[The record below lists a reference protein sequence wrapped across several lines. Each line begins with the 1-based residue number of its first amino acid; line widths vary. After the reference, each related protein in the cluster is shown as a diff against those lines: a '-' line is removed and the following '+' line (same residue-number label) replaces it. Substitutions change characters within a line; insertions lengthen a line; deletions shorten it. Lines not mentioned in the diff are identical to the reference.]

1 MKLPSLVDTI
11 SFKLSALYLGLFLV
25 SFLVIGVSVYWLTN
39 QTLEQQLKSSI
50 DSEANRLK
58 SEYDSGGIAELK
70 DEIGE
75 LDIGKGSLA
84 FFEYG
89 VIDRNG
95 ALIAG
100 SFSHFKPIMGWQTI
114 ERQVASDAPGEKTK
128 IPLYIKVM
136 ALTND
141 IWLGVGHSGGAIHNA
156 GAAIIQAFLWGFIL
170 VIFLG
175 AIGGLYLSRAFL
187 RKIERITIS
196 SQTIIAGDLKHRLP
210 VSKNRDELD
219 KLALVMNLMLDKIVA
234 LMENI
239 QQVSNDIAHDL
250 RTPISHLKFR
260 LEDALNR
267 KLSIVQYQERIA
279 FAIEEVDS
287 ILATFSAILRISQI
301 ESGCRRSGFN
311 SVNLS
316 QILTRVTDAL
326 QPVAEEQGKTIHA
339 EFGQDL
345 ILNGDKELLTQLAF
359 NVLENAIQHTPEHT
373 EIHVNLRAT
382 DNLIDLTIAD
392 NGTGIA
398 EKDREKVFRRFQRL
412 EQSRTTPGNGLGLGI
427 VAAIVELHG
436 GTITLADNH
445 PGLKVVISFCNN
457 QGTGL

>member
-1 MKLPSLVDTI
+1 MKLPSIVDTI

-50 DSEANRLK
+50 DIEANRLK
-58 SEYDSGGIAELK
+58 SEYDSGGISELK

-75 LDIGKGSLA
+75 LDIGKGSHT

-100 SFSHFKPIMGWQTI
+100 SFSQFQPVMGWQTI
-114 ERQVASDAPGEKTK
+114 ERLVASDAPGTKTK

-156 GAAIIQAFLWGFIL
+156 GAAIIQAFLWGVIL

-219 KLALVMNLMLDKIVA
+219 KLALVLNLMLDKIVA

-250 RTPISHLKFR
+250 RTPISHLKIR

-267 KLSIVQYQERIA
+267 NLSVNQYQERIT

-287 ILATFSAILRISQI
+287 ILATFSAMLRISQI
-301 ESGCRRSGFN
+301 ESGSRRSGFN
-311 SVNLS
+311 SVDLS
-316 QILTRVTDAL
+316 QILTTVTDAL
-326 QPVAEEQGKTIHA
+326 HPVAEEEGKTIHA
-339 EFGQDL
+339 EFGQNV

-359 NVLENAIQHTPEHT
+359 NVLENAIQHTPQNT
-373 EIHVNLRAT
+373 QIHVSLRKSGNQTA
-382 DNLIDLTIAD
+382 LIVAD
-392 NGTGIA
+392 NGSGIA
-398 EKDREKVFRRFQRL
+398 EKDREKVFRRFHRL
-412 EQSRTTPGNGLGLGI
+412 EQSRTTPGNGLGLSI
-427 VAAIVELHG
+427 VSAIVELHG
-436 GTITLADNH
+436 GTITLADNY
-445 PGLKVVISFCNN
+445 PGLKVIISFCNQ
-457 QGTGL
+457 QGNAL

>member
-1 MKLPSLVDTI
+1 MKLPSIVDTI
-11 SFKLSALYLGLFLV
+11 SFKLSTLYLGLFLV

-50 DSEANRLK
+50 DLEANRLK
-58 SEYDSGGIAELK
+58 SEYDSGGISELK

-75 LDIGKGSLA
+75 LDRGKGSLA

-89 VIDRNG
+89 VLDRNG

-100 SFSHFKPIMGWQTI
+100 SFSHFQPVMGWQTV
-114 ERQVASDAPGEKTK
+114 ERLVVSDAPGKKTK

-141 IWLGVGHSGGAIHNA
+141 IWLAVGQSGGAIHNA
-156 GAAIIQAFLWGFIL
+156 GAAIIQAFIWGFIL

-175 AIGGLYLSRAFL
+175 TIGGLYLSRAFL

-219 KLALVMNLMLDKIVA
+219 KLALVLNLMLDKIVT

-260 LEDALNR
+260 LEDALNGN
-267 KLSIVQYQERIA
+267 LSVIQYQERIT

-287 ILATFSAILRISQI
+287 ILATFSAMLRISQI
-301 ESGCRRSGFN
+301 ESGSRRSGFN
-311 SVNLS
+311 SVDLS
-316 QILTRVTDAL
+316 QILTTVTDAL
-326 QPVAEEQGKTIHA
+326 HPVAEEQGKTIHA
-339 EFGQDL
+339 EFGQDV

-359 NVLENAIQHTPEHT
+359 NVLENAIQHSPENT
-373 EIHVNLRAT
+373 QIHVSLRTSGNQTA
-382 DNLIDLTIAD
+382 LIVAD
-392 NGTGIA
+392 NGIGIA
-398 EKDREKVFRRFQRL
+398 EKDREKVFQRFHRL
-412 EQSRTTPGNGLGLGI
+412 EQSRTTPGNGLGLSI
-427 VAAIVELHG
+427 VAAIVDLHG
-436 GTITLADNH
+436 GTITLADNN
-445 PGLKVVISFCNN
+445 PGLKVIISLSN
-457 QGTGL
+457 QPVNAL